1 MRVFTTRPFQRF
13 ARKERIADSEFRA
26 AVARAEAGLVDADL
40 GGGLLKQRVARQGQ
54 GRAGGYRT
62 ILAYRRGNRSVF
74 IHGFAKRDQENI
86 DARELRE
93 LRDAARIFLGLDDT
107 ELAIAAT
114 EGRLIEVEHDG

>member
-13 ARKERIADSEFRA
+13 ARKERIAVSELRA

-40 GGGLLKQRVARQGQ
+40 GSGLLKQRVARQGQ

-86 DARELRE
+86 DAR
-93 LRDAARIFLGLDDT
+93 DAARIFLGLDDT
-107 ELAIAAT
+107 ELAIAVT